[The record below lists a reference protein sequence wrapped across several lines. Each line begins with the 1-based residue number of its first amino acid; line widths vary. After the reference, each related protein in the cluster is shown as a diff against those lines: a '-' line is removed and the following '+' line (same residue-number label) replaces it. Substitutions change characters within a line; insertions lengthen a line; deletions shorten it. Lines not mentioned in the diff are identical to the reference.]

1 MMSFT
6 LIQHH
11 QGQNRFLFV
20 GTVSENRMTSSRVE
34 DGIGLLIVAGLCP
47 GVLCI
52 MLQFFLGNRQKMKT
66 NFHKTPLFW
75 R

>member
-6 LIQHH
+6 LIQYH

-20 GTVSENRMTSSRVE
+20 GTVSENRMTSKVE
-34 DGIGLLIVAGLCP
+34 DVIGLLIVAGLCP

-52 MLQFFLGNRQKMKT
+52 MLQFLLGNGQKMKA